1 VLENN
6 QLSSISRLFS
16 PSLIRELARKGRSPL
31 FARLAAETQLL
42 EFSSLQAPVRNL
54 FDSAFSLL
62 KRKNY
67 RHEYIYK
74 AAITHKVLLGTHSLQ
89 TAVMLNEFR
98 VGISKA
104 DTVILNG
111 TSTVYEIKS
120 ERDSLNR
127 LEQQIDSYQK
137 VFAKVNVIT
146 GENHLKAVLAKV
158 PEEVGVLLLTD
169 RFQISSVREAVDCRD
184 QVISEAIFDSIQ
196 LNEAKQILKNKGIEI
211 PLLPNTQMHQVLK
224 NLFLTLAPLD
234 AHNGMV
240 NTLRKTRSLLS
251 LEDFIKS
258 MPYSLKAVALS
269 TPLRK
274 QDHTRLLNAME
285 TPLNEALKW
294 S

>member
-1 VLENN
+1 MLETN

-16 PSLIRELARKGRSPL
+16 PSLIRELARKGRSPI
-31 FARLAAETQLL
+31 FARLATETPLL
-42 EFSSLQAPVRNL
+42 EFSSPQAPVRNL

-74 AAITHKVLLGTHSLQ
+74 AAITHKVLLGIHSLQ

-98 VGISKA
+98 VGVSKA

-127 LEQQIDSYQK
+127 LEQQISSYQR

-146 GENHLKAVLAKV
+146 GDNHLKVVLTKV
-158 PEEVGVLLLTD
+158 PQEVGVLLLTN
-169 RFQISSVREAVDCRD
+169 RFQISTIREAVDCRD
-184 QVISEAIFDSIQ
+184 QIISEAVFDSIQ
-196 LNEAKQILKNKGIEI
+196 LNEAKQILKKMGIEI
-211 PLLPNTQMHQVLK
+211 PKLPNTQMHQALRNQFV
-224 NLFLTLAPLD
+224 TLSPID

-240 NTLRKTRSLLS
+240 NTLRITRSLLPLANFVKS
-251 LEDFIKS
+251 L
-258 MPYSLKAVALS
+258 PYSLQAVALS

-274 QDHTRLLNAME
+274 QDHARLLNAMD
-285 TPLNEALKW
+285 TPINEALKW
-294 S
+294 N